1 MRNFWLKASV
11 TISFLALASCGSADD
26 ENSMSGA
33 FNKGFEESWSTEF
46 VKGCVSEAVRV
57 GAAEAEATEAC
68 SCVGEKLLPT
78 LDSFTEKMN
87 PPQEKME
94 TALKA
99 CGIPAG

>member
-1 MRNFWLKASV
+1 MQKLFPKITMVASCV
-11 TISFLALASCGSADD
+11 ALAACGSADD

-46 VKGCVSEAVRV
+46 VKGCVSEAVKV

-78 LDSFTEKMN
+78 LDGFTEKMN

-94 TALKA
+94 QALKA